1 MCGATNILRLA
12 SLIALQTMTTN
23 HMGVVSLWVVYPS
36 TLADY
41 LQLKADTYVKLQA
54 ILEVLAVHM
63 RKPRLLVLLLLLEE
77 RRTVCG
83 EGCSSRKVG
92 DVIEGVQSVLPPT
105 LIKLLRQVEHEGDNV
120 LLETVLITLQHSSEL
135 SQDQ

>member
-1 MCGATNILRLA
+1 
-12 SLIALQTMTTN
+12 
-23 HMGVVSLWVVYPS
+23 
-36 TLADY
+36 
-41 LQLKADTYVKLQA
+41 
-54 ILEVLAVHM
+54 M

-83 EGCSSRKVG
+83 EGCGSRKVG

>member
-1 MCGATNILRLA
+1 
-12 SLIALQTMTTN
+12 MTTN
-23 HMGVVSLWVVYPS
+23 ATHMGVVSLWVVYPS

-77 RRTVCG
+77 RRTV
-83 EGCSSRKVG
+83 
-92 DVIEGVQSVLPPT
+92 
-105 LIKLLRQVEHEGDNV
+105 
-120 LLETVLITLQHSSEL
+120 
-135 SQDQ
+135 